1 MRLQTTKQL
10 KNNTNI
16 ETLQP
21 TKTNDNCKVSK
32 NGHTTN
38 EDKNKQIHSQL
49 RYKKVRIH
57 REIFLSDYF
66 MKHSLMHSSL
76 HLV

>member
-21 TKTNDNCKVSK
+21 TKKMITAKYQRMGTQPMKTKTNKY
-32 NGHTTN
+32 TRR
-38 EDKNKQIHSQL
+38 L
-49 RYKKVRIH
+49 RYKKARIH
-57 REIFLSDYF
+57 CEIFLSDYF

>member
-38 EDKNKQIHSQL
+38 EDKNKQIHSQIKIQKGEDTPGNISFRL
-49 RYKKVRIH
+49 FH
-57 REIFLSDYF
+57 ETQFNA
-66 MKHSLMHSSL
+66 
-76 HLV
+76 